1 MNDAA
6 TYYEKWDRRF
16 LEMAGLV
23 ASWSKDPSTQVG
35 AVIVRPNKTIVSVG
49 YNGFPRAVRDD
60 QSLYQDRP
68 TKLMRTVHAEVNAIL
83 TANQPVK
90 GCTLYV
96 APLHP
101 CATCTGIIIQSGIA
115 RVVAHMPSVPDAW
128 QDNFRA
134 AQQMFDEARVPVQIV
149 TMEVTDGRP
158 GV

>member
-1 MNDAA
+1 MDAQA
-6 TYYEKWDRRF
+6 YYRKWDRRF

-49 YNGFPRAVRDD
+49 YNGFPRSVRDD
-60 QSLYQDRP
+60 GLLYQDRAV
-68 TKLMRTVHAEVNAIL
+68 KLLRTVHAEVNAIL

-96 APLHP
+96 SPLHP
-101 CATCTGIIIQSGIA
+101 CANCTGIIIQAGIA
-115 RVVAHMPSVPDAW
+115 RVVAHMPAVPDAW

-134 AQQMFDEARVPVQIV
+134 AQQMFDEARVPVEIV
-149 TMEVTDGRP
+149 TTEVTDGRP
-158 GV
+158 SI